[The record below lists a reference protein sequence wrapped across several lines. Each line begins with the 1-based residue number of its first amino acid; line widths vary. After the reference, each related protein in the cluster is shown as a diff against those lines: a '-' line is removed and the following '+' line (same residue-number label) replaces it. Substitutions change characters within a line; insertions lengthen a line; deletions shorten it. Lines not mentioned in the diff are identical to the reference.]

1 MIEFNRQAETV
12 AEYYG
17 LEHQMC
23 IVQEEC
29 AELIQA
35 LSKLRRA
42 MNTGMETPEHRIM
55 YTVARGVVAEE
66 LADVINMTK
75 QLMYLMNNEA
85 TVRFWLK
92 QKLDK
97 KISEIEKER
106 ENEDAGTGRRGP
118 SER

>member
-17 LEHQMC
+17 LEHQMS

-35 LSKLRRA
+35 ISKLRRA
-42 MNTGMETPEHRIM
+42 LSTGLETSEQRIM
-55 YTVARGVVAEE
+55 YTIARSSVTEE

-92 QKLDK
+92 QKLDT
-97 KISEIEKER
+97 KIAEIEKEKK
-106 ENEDAGTGRRGP
+106 NEDA
-118 SER
+118 

>member
-1 MIEFNRQAETV
+1 MIEFNRQAEAV
-12 AEYYG
+12 AEHYG
-17 LEHQMC
+17 LEHQMS

-35 LSKLRRA
+35 ISKLRRA
-42 MNTGMETPEHRIM
+42 MDTGMETPETRIM
-55 YTVARGVVAEE
+55 YTMARGTVAEE

-97 KISEIEKER
+97 KLADIEEEK